1 MKSALSLVL
10 LAATTLAVVASPA
23 SAARG
28 GHAGPP
34 GLPRRR
40 HHARMASAAPSST
53 DVAPPPVVIDVV
65 EVPSTHPAVVAAESE
80 HGLEARAPRKKARYP
95 VPAGWSYAGCVLDAS
110 QRLLSGL
117 EYSSGDMTVQK
128 CLSSCSDQGFKYG
141 GVECQ
146 SLFLWRV
153 PKARAK
159 SGARLGLGTRLDRRR
174 VASWTRFSSSLIL
187 SCLKRGLTNV
197 IILC

>member
-1 MKSALSLVL
+1 MKSAFSLAL

-28 GHAGPP
+28 GHAGP

-40 HHARMASAAPSST
+40 HHARMAAVQPSSTT
-53 DVAPPPVVIDVV
+53 DVAPPPPAAIEATSTPNVVSVID
-65 EVPSTHPAVVAAESE
+65 EEPSYE
-80 HGLEARAPRKKARYP
+80 LEARAPRKKAKYP

-128 CLSSCSDQGFKYG
+128 CLSSCQDQGFTYG

-146 SLFLWRV
+146 SVSSSSRALA
-153 PKARAK
+153 ARELAK
-159 SGARLGLGTRLDRRR
+159 SGARLRLGTGSAGRR
-174 VASWTRFSSSLIL
+174 VASATFVLTRF
-187 SCLKRGLTNV
+187 
-197 IILC
+197 